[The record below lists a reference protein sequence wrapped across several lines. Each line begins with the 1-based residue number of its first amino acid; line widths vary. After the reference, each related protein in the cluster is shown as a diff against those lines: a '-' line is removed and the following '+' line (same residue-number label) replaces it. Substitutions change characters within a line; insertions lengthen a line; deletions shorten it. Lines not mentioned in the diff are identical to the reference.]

1 MKTLMVWGVL
11 IAGVMVLAGMAWRI
25 WREVKRRRSISHKT
39 RVFAGF
45 RKPCRLQ
52 AGYVLRQVFSYAVW
66 GSRHTFFTFFP
77 LRRAHFTV
85 LFVELERVNHAQHF
99 VDVTTQR
106 QIVHNGDE
114 RCRLHRSGKNHA
126 VQRQRPDVRY
136 RKPAGFRV

>member
-25 WREVKRRRSISHKT
+25 WREVKRRRSISHKN

-66 GSRHTFFTFFP
+66 EAAIPSLPFP
-77 LRRAHFTV
+77 TAPGT
-85 LFVELERVNHAQHF
+85 
-99 VDVTTQR
+99 
-106 QIVHNGDE
+106 
-114 RCRLHRSGKNHA
+114 LHRALRGTGARQPCAAFRRCYDPAADRS
-126 VQRQRPDVRY
+126 QR
-136 RKPAGFRV
+136 